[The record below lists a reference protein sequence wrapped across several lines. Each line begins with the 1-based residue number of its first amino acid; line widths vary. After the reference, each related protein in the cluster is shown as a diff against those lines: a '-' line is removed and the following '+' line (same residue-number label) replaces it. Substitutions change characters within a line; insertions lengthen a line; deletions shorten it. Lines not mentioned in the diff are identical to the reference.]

1 LIGNRIKNTTGDL
14 ARAFAMKVGATG
26 QVVLSDINAAMLS
39 EGRKNLINKGVSGV
53 QFAQLSGEQT
63 RQMRAHHSSN
73 HIDWQQNQKHHAP
86 CFVYLVWQP
95 LARAFAMKVGATG
108 QVVLSDINAAML
120 SEGRKNLINCAL

>member
-1 LIGNRIKNTTGDL
+1 
-14 ARAFAMKVGATG
+14 MKVGATG

-53 QFAQLSGEQT
+53 QFVQLSGEQIPFADNT
-63 RQMRAHHSSN
+63 LVDARQMRAHHSSN

-95 LARAFAMKVGATG
+95 L
-108 QVVLSDINAAML
+108 
-120 SEGRKNLINCAL
+120 